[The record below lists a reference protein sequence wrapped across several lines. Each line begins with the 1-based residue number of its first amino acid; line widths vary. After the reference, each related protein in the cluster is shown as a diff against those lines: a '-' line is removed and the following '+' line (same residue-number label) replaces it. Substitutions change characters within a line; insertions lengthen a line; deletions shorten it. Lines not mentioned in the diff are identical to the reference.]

1 MGIQTVTVIVVM
13 ILSRDKCLLCYYIN
27 CSRRSREVEAY
38 SGNDLMGG
46 TGGIF
51 GLFLGLSFWSFYTVL
66 KDGIKMMSKA
76 VGEVQ

>member
-1 MGIQTVTVIVVM
+1 MMSELFGNGFLCNCETCS
-13 ILSRDKCLLCYYIN
+13 SRY
-27 CSRRSREVEAY
+27 REVEAY

-51 GLFLGLSFWSFYTVL
+51 GLFLGLSFWSFYPVL
-66 KDGIKMMSKA
+66 KGGIKMINKA